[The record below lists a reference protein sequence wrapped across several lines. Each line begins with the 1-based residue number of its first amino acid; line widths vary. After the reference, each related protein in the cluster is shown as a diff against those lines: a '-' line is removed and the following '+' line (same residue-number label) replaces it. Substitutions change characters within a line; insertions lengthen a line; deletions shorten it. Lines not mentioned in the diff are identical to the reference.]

1 VGPWGG
7 GFGYGLDVESARQ
20 ALRSRADALRAE
32 LRAVESHLAEGE
44 KKDEK
49 PE

>member
-1 VGPWGG
+1 M
-7 GFGYGLDVESARQ
+7 DRQ

-32 LRAVESHLAEGE
+32 LRAVESRLADSEE
-44 KKDEK
+44 KKEK